1 MNNHEARKF
10 VETVYHDIWAA
21 EDLEKFATYYH
32 PEVEFVG
39 YDAGGEIRLDYQM
52 IKNQAYNG
60 PKIRKDVETTFEDV
74 YAVADNKIIA
84 RFKMRYIVRAN
95 GRVFKLR
102 TAFEYELKDG
112 KIYRG
117 WAIFNHNVPF
127 DTKPI
132 QHEKV

>member
-1 MNNHEARKF
+1 MNNHQAREF
-10 VETVYHDIWAA
+10 VEAVYGNIWAA
-21 EDLEKFATYYH
+21 QNLNKFDTYYH

-39 YDAGGEIRLDYQM
+39 YDAGGEIHLDYQM

-60 PKIRKDVETTFEDV
+60 PKIRKDVETQFEDV
-74 YAVADNKIIA
+74 YAVEDDNIIA
-84 RFKMRYIVRAN
+84 RFKMRYIVLAN

-102 TAFEYELKDG
+102 TAFKYELKDG

-127 DTKPI
+127 DTKAS
-132 QHEKV
+132 